1 MYVTQPYQAKNST
14 EKECGTDSEETMEKQ
29 GGLYSQATDVKQWWR
44 FCWFIG
50 GWEKNSKYVKYV

>member
-29 GGLYSQATDVKQWWR
+29 GGLYSQATDVKQ
-44 FCWFIG
+44 
-50 GWEKNSKYVKYV
+50 